1 MYNILS
7 MKDILLGALFILIG
21 LVFFY
26 KSTFYRVGM
35 HYKIGPGYF
44 PLLVS
49 GLLILIG
56 LILIIKRFYGRNR

>member
-1 MYNILS
+1 MYNMLS

-21 LVFFY
+21 LIFFY
-26 KSTFYRVGM
+26 KYTFYHVGM